1 MEDGNWAK
9 HIIDGAYDKMR
20 KQLMASDAFDISVC

>member
-20 KQLMASDAFDISVC
+20 KQLPASEYFKN